1 MTKRKTKPAQASFLV
16 QQQTEFPLPLAFN
29 AEQLRDFSR
38 KPPVTKKTDL
48 PKGVTYREDGGYRV
62 RISYNKS
69 KRLIDVTYPPTEAG
83 FFTACEVAR
92 IGYLMLDGFKRVQ
105 LERLED
111 ANSHF
116 S

>member
-1 MTKRKTKPAQASFLV
+1 MSKRKTKPAQASFLV

-38 KPPVTKKTDL
+38 KAPVTKKTDL
-48 PKGVTYREDGGYRV
+48 PKGVTCREDGGYRV

-69 KRLIDVTYPPTEAG
+69 QRLLDQTYPATEAG
-83 FFTACEVAR
+83 FFMACEVAR
-92 IGYLMLDGFKRVQ
+92 IGYVMLDGFKQVQ
-105 LERLED
+105 LQRLKE